1 MHQWNS
7 LYAQNIDLKSK
18 TLKVVQYVPL
28 LSVQEIILKY
38 FIMIKYDYTNCNA
51 SQIMYLF
58 INWSTSTRLPEKI
71 TTPHYKRTYYTSDHT
86 PALFSKFDWNRMLY
100 HFTNLSIF
108 RERNDPSWKTWLL
121 TTKWIIK
128 DHYTF
133 ALFDVSDGLQKSR
146 LLVFSN

>member
-1 MHQWNS
+1 MNS
-7 LYAQNIDLKSK
+7 IGRFYYVISVGEKTCTNGIPYTLKISILK
-18 TLKVVQYVPL
+18 AKHLKVVQYVPL

-100 HFTNLSIF
+100 HYANLSIF
-108 RERNDPSWKTWLL
+108 RERNDPS
-121 TTKWIIK
+121 
-128 DHYTF
+128 
-133 ALFDVSDGLQKSR
+133 
-146 LLVFSN
+146 